1 MYPMRKILVAQIVK
15 FLLLYIVLRTL
26 EGLVRGTFS
35 GNGEVQNN
43 QSVGSD
49 TKSERKIDHD
59 DQIKIIAV
67 HYLGKADNKNRIS
80 LSEHDSP
87 RSSDRTIWM
96 KVEP

>member
-1 MYPMRKILVAQIVK
+1 MRKILVAQIVK

-26 EGLVRGTFS
+26 ESIVRGTFS
-35 GNGEVQNN
+35 GNEEVQNSP
-43 QSVGSD
+43 SVGSD
-49 TKSERKIDHD
+49 TQSERKIDPD

-67 HYLGKADNKNRIS
+67 HYLGKAENRNRSS
-80 LSEHDSP
+80 LSEQDSW